1 VEPTALYRPF
11 FRQRRFAAAHLQRW
25 ANVTRITIGEK
36 DRFMA
41 TFKFDKGPT
50 VSWTKT
56 FFDAPR
62 QHYIDHPSGRFRTE
76 FGPVY
81 YRGRINSSVK
91 LLIVG
96 QDPSTDEILAQRNL
110 VGSAGQRV
118 QKLLNKIGIT
128 KSYVMFNTF
137 LYGIKGQMDAT
148 MSAAALEP
156 TILNYRNRLFD
167 KTAFANTLQA
177 IISFGNG
184 ADLAI
189 ENWLARPAGVP
200 WFQLTHPSAPDN
212 IVLPNW
218 NAHLNNLGAAVV
230 PDSAALVNMIPYG
243 AVFGVNDTAGIPRED
258 LSFGLAEWHGTGGAT
273 RSQRNGDNII
283 NWTSPL

>member
-1 VEPTALYRPF
+1 
-11 FRQRRFAAAHLQRW
+11 
-25 ANVTRITIGEK
+25 
-36 DRFMA
+36 MA

-50 VSWTKT
+50 ATWAQK

-62 QHYIDHPSGRFRTE
+62 QHYVTHPSGRFRTE

-81 YRGRINSSVK
+81 YRGRLNSSVK
-91 LLIVG
+91 VLIVG

-118 QKLLNKIGIT
+118 QRLLNRLGLT

-137 LYGIKGQMDAT
+137 LFGIKGQMDAV
-148 MSAAALEP
+148 MNAAAIEP
-156 TILNYRNRLFD
+156 TIMNYRNSLFD
-167 KTAFANTLQA
+167 KTAAANTLQA

-189 ENWLARPAGVP
+189 TNWAGRPAGVP
-200 WFQLTHPSAPDN
+200 WFQLTHPSAPDA

-218 NAHLNNLGAAVV
+218 NASLNAMHAAVT
-230 PDSAALVNMIPYG
+230 PDKVSLVNTTPYG
-243 AVFGVNDTAGIPRED
+243 ATFGPGDSADIPRED
-258 LSFGLAEWHGTGGAT
+258 LSFGLADFHGTGGST

>member
-1 VEPTALYRPF
+1 
-11 FRQRRFAAAHLQRW
+11 
-25 ANVTRITIGEK
+25 
-36 DRFMA
+36 MA

-50 VSWTKT
+50 ASWAQK

-62 QHYIDHPSGRFRTE
+62 QTYVTHPSGRFRTE

-81 YRGRINSSVK
+81 YRGRLNSTVK
-91 LLIVG
+91 VLIVG

-110 VGSAGQRV
+110 VGSAGQRL
-118 QKLLNKIGIT
+118 QRLLNKLGLT

-137 LYGIKGQMDAT
+137 LFGIKGQMDAV
-148 MSAAALEP
+148 MNAAAVEP
-156 TILNYRNRLFD
+156 AIMNYRNSLFD
-167 KTAFANTLQA
+167 KTAAANTLQA
-177 IISFGNG
+177 IITLGNG

-189 ENWLARPAGVP
+189 TNWAARPAGVP

-218 NAHLNNLGAAVV
+218 NANLNAMHAAVT
-230 PDSAALVNMIPYG
+230 PDKASLVNMTPYG
-243 AVFGVNDTAGIPRED
+243 ATFGANDSVDIPRED
-258 LSFGLAEWHGTGGAT
+258 LSFGLPDWHGTGGST